1 MLPSTVALA
10 KVDGNILQEFSAQ
23 DSQKCSAQKSHSD
36 VYDRILLY
44 MELFHELWK

>member
-23 DSQKCSAQKSHSD
+23 DSQKCSAQKSHFVFFGAFIGECPHANDS
-36 VYDRILLY
+36 
-44 MELFHELWK
+44 E